1 MIDLEKWNAASDKTK
16 MDAIKTIKAV
26 MNDNAVTKADNA
38 IITEYL
44 LGKVEGKANE

>member
-1 MIDLEKWNAASDKTK
+1 MIDTNKWNSATDAEK
-16 MDAIKTIKAV
+16 MQAVKVIKGI

-44 LGKVEGKANE
+44 LGKVEEHE